1 MFFGV
6 CVSIL
11 FITDGD
17 LGALAGVYTLSFLS
31 VMALFGLGNILLKV
45 KRAGLPRPERATWL
59 TVVVALVLT
68 LLGLVGNVLINP
80 DYVWVFAEYLVPT
93 LLVVAIMLGRIGLL
107 RVCLFVVQA
116 ISEKIRKL
124 TGMWS
129 ESLQERIRVINSQEF
144 VFFSRGDNVHTLNKV
159 ILYVLKNEQTSR
171 IKVVTVVGA
180 GADVPPKLE
189 RDIGFLNEAYPDV
202 DIELVVI
209 GGRFGPELIERLSKE
224 WGVPTNCMFI
234 GSPGDHFVYGLAEL
248 GGVRLII

>member
-1 MFFGV
+1 M
-6 CVSIL
+6 
-11 FITDGD
+11 
-17 LGALAGVYTLSFLS
+17 
-31 VMALFGLGNILLKV
+31 
-45 KRAGLPRPERATWL
+45 
-59 TVVVALVLT
+59 
-68 LLGLVGNVLINP
+68 
-80 DYVWVFAEYLVPT
+80 
-93 LLVVAIMLGRIGLL
+93 
-107 RVCLFVVQA
+107 
-116 ISEKIRKL
+116 
-124 TGMWS
+124 
-129 ESLQERIRVINSQEF
+129 
-144 VFFSRGDNVHTLNKV
+144 
-159 ILYVLKNEQTSR
+159 LKNEQTSR